1 MTTINDRIG
10 SQNVIRVLSNASAPP
25 TRLANL
31 GDVDATR
38 SSENGLVLVWSTTA
52 QKFVLTDTI
61 SAATIIQTG
70 ITSFTNVTNSTS
82 PTTGAVKIA
91 GGVGI
96 EKNLNIA
103 ANLQVTGL
111 STFVGVVTTTND
123 LYVGGDLYVKDD
135 IVYDEVN
142 GRQINISGVGTFGSI
157 YIGGTEVIS
166 SSLAL
171 ENVASLDATTTS
183 TVQGVIFSGG
193 TPNTFANLNVTGI
206 ATINN
211 LNVTGVTT
219 FNNAD
224 VVFQG
229 AAGAQNITFD
239 ASENDLEFTDD
250 ARLKFGNSDDLEIWH
265 SGNTHIKNSTGDLKI
280 RGDSLRL
287 KRENDTE
294 TFLRA
299 YVDGGD
305 RKVEIYHNN
314 NLKLATAG
322 DGINVTGTL
331 TAGLIDGGSY

>member
-25 TRLANL
+25 SRLANL

-38 SSENGLVLVWSTTA
+38 TCENGLVLVWSLTD

-70 ITSFTNVTNSTS
+70 ITSFSNTTNSTS
-82 PTTGAVKIA
+82 PTTGALKIA

-103 ANLQVTGL
+103 ANLQVTGV

-171 ENVASLDATTTS
+171 ENVSSLDSTTAS

-193 TPNTFANLNVTGI
+193 TPNTFDSLNITGI
-206 ATINN
+206 ATFLSQTNINT
-211 LNVTGVTT
+211 LSVTGVTT
-219 FNNAD
+219 IAGLLDINAGG
-224 VVFQG
+224 Q
-229 AAGAQNITFD
+229 ANTF
-239 ASENDLEFTDD
+239 
-250 ARLKFGNSDDLEIWH
+250 
-265 SGNTHIKNSTGDLKI
+265 
-280 RGDSLRL
+280 
-287 KRENDTE
+287 
-294 TFLRA
+294 
-299 YVDGGD
+299 
-305 RKVEIYHNN
+305 KVED
-314 NLKLATAG
+314 LTAG
-322 DGINVTGTL
+322 RIVLAGTGGELEDSSNLTFNGSLLTVTGALTATGTL

>member
-25 TRLANL
+25 SRLANL
-31 GDVDATR
+31 GDVDSTR
-38 SSENGLVLVWSTTA
+38 ETETGLVLVWEKTA

-70 ITSFTNVTNSTS
+70 ITSFYNTTNSTS
-82 PTTGAVKIA
+82 PTTGALKIA

-171 ENVASLDATTTS
+171 ENVSSLDSTTTS

-193 TPNTFANLNVTGI
+193 TPNTFDSLNITGI
-206 ATINN
+206 ATFLSQTNINT
-211 LNVTGVTT
+211 LSVTGVTT
-219 FNNAD
+219 IAGLLDINAGG
-224 VVFQG
+224 Q
-229 AAGAQNITFD
+229 ANTF
-239 ASENDLEFTDD
+239 
-250 ARLKFGNSDDLEIWH
+250 
-265 SGNTHIKNSTGDLKI
+265 
-280 RGDSLRL
+280 
-287 KRENDTE
+287 
-294 TFLRA
+294 
-299 YVDGGD
+299 
-305 RKVEIYHNN
+305 KVE
-314 NLKLATAG
+314 
-322 DGINVTGTL
+322 DL
-331 TAGLIDGGSY
+331 TAGRIVLAGTGG

>member
-25 TRLANL
+25 SRLANL
-31 GDVDATR
+31 GDVAATR
-38 SSENGLVLVWSTTA
+38 TSENGLVLVWSLTD

-70 ITSFTNVTNSTS
+70 ITSFSNTTNSTS
-82 PTTGAVKIA
+82 PTTGALKIA

-103 ANLQVTGL
+103 ANLQVTGV

-171 ENVASLDATTTS
+171 ENVSSLDSTTAS

-193 TPNTFANLNVTGI
+193 TPNTFEFLNVTGI
-206 ATINN
+206 TTTNK

-229 AAGAQNITFD
+229 AAAGQNITFD

-280 RGDSLRL
+280 RSDSLIL

-294 TFLRA
+294 A
-299 YVDGGD
+299 YLKATVNEDVKLYYNGTEKFATTSDG
-305 RKVEIYHNN
+305 V
-314 NLKLATAG
+314 
-322 DGINVTGTL
+322 NVLGTL
-331 TAGLIDGGSY
+331 TAQLIDGGSY

>member
-25 TRLANL
+25 SRLANL

-38 SSENGLVLVWSTTA
+38 EDETGLVLVWEKTA

-70 ITSFTNVTNSTS
+70 ITSFSNTTNSTS
-82 PTTGAVKIA
+82 PTTGALKIA

-103 ANLQVTGL
+103 ANLQVTGV

-171 ENVASLDATTTS
+171 ENVSSLDSTTTS

-193 TPNTFANLNVTGI
+193 TPNTFEFLNVTGI
-206 ATINN
+206 TTTNK

-229 AAGAQNITFD
+229 AAAGQNITFD

-280 RGDSLRL
+280 RSDSLIL

-294 TFLRA
+294 A
-299 YVDGGD
+299 YLKATVNEDVKLYYNGTEKFATTSDG
-305 RKVEIYHNN
+305 V
-314 NLKLATAG
+314 
-322 DGINVTGTL
+322 NVLGTL
-331 TAGLIDGGSY
+331 TAQLIDGGSY

>member
-25 TRLANL
+25 SRLANL

-38 SSENGLVLVWSTTA
+38 TSENGLVLVWSLTD

-70 ITSFTNVTNSTS
+70 ITSFSNTTNSTS
-82 PTTGAVKIA
+82 PTTGALKIA

-103 ANLQVTGL
+103 ANLQVTGV

-123 LYVGGDLYVKDD
+123 LYVGGELCVKDD

-171 ENVASLDATTTS
+171 ENVSSLDSTTTS

-193 TPNTFANLNVTGI
+193 TPNTFDNLNVTGI
-206 ATINN
+206 TTTNK

-229 AAGAQNITFD
+229 AAAGQNITFD

-280 RGDSLRL
+280 RSDSLIL

-294 TFLRA
+294 A
-299 YVDGGD
+299 YLKATVNEDVKLYYNGTEKFATTSDG
-305 RKVEIYHNN
+305 V
-314 NLKLATAG
+314 
-322 DGINVTGTL
+322 NVLGTL
-331 TAGLIDGGSY
+331 TAQLIDGGSY

>member
-25 TRLANL
+25 SRFANL

-38 SSENGLVLVWSTTA
+38 TSENGLVLVWSLTD

-70 ITSFTNVTNSTS
+70 ITSFSNTTNSTS
-82 PTTGAVKIA
+82 PTTGALKIA

-103 ANLQVTGL
+103 ANLQVTGV

-171 ENVASLDATTTS
+171 ENVSSLDSTTAS

-193 TPNTFANLNVTGI
+193 TPNTFEFLNVTGI
-206 ATINN
+206 TTTNK

-229 AAGAQNITFD
+229 AAAGQNITFD

-280 RGDSLRL
+280 RSDSLIL

-294 TFLRA
+294 A
-299 YVDGGD
+299 YLKATVNEDVKLYYNGTEKFATTSDG
-305 RKVEIYHNN
+305 V
-314 NLKLATAG
+314 
-322 DGINVTGTL
+322 NVLGTL
-331 TAGLIDGGSY
+331 TAQLIDGGSY

>member
-25 TRLANL
+25 SRLANL

-38 SSENGLVLVWSTTA
+38 TSENGLVLVWSLTD

-70 ITSFTNVTNSTS
+70 ITSFSNTTNSTS
-82 PTTGAVKIA
+82 PTTGALKIA

-171 ENVASLDATTTS
+171 ENVSSLDSTTAS

-193 TPNTFANLNVTGI
+193 TPNTFEFLNVTGI
-206 ATINN
+206 TTTNK

-229 AAGAQNITFD
+229 AAAGQNITFD

-280 RGDSLRL
+280 RSDSLIL

-294 TFLRA
+294 A
-299 YVDGGD
+299 YLKATVNEDVKLYYNGTEKFATTSDG
-305 RKVEIYHNN
+305 V
-314 NLKLATAG
+314 
-322 DGINVTGTL
+322 NVLGTL
-331 TAGLIDGGSY
+331 TAQLIDGGSY

>member
-25 TRLANL
+25 SRLANL

-38 SSENGLVLVWSTTA
+38 TSENGLVLVWSLTD

-70 ITSFTNVTNSTS
+70 ITSFSNTTNSTS
-82 PTTGAVKIA
+82 PTTGALKIA

-103 ANLQVTGL
+103 ANLQVTGV

-171 ENVASLDATTTS
+171 ENVSSLDSTTAS
-183 TVQGVIFSGG
+183 TVQGVIF
-193 TPNTFANLNVTGI
+193 
-206 ATINN
+206 
-211 LNVTGVTT
+211 
-219 FNNAD
+219 
-224 VVFQG
+224 
-229 AAGAQNITFD
+229 
-239 ASENDLEFTDD
+239 
-250 ARLKFGNSDDLEIWH
+250 
-265 SGNTHIKNSTGDLKI
+265 
-280 RGDSLRL
+280 
-287 KRENDTE
+287 
-294 TFLRA
+294 
-299 YVDGGD
+299 
-305 RKVEIYHNN
+305 
-314 NLKLATAG
+314 
-322 DGINVTGTL
+322 
-331 TAGLIDGGSY
+331 

>member
-31 GDVDATR
+31 SDVNSTR
-38 SSENGLVLVWSTTA
+38 KTEDGLVLVWDLTGE
-52 QKFVLTDTI
+52 KFVLTDTI
-61 SAATIIQTG
+61 DAATIIQTG
-70 ITSFTNVTNSTS
+70 ITSFSNVTNSTS
-82 PTTGAVKIA
+82 PTTGALKIA

-111 STFVGVVTTTND
+111 STFVGVVTTSND

-171 ENVASLDATTTS
+171 ENVSSLDSTTTS
-183 TVQGVIFSGG
+183 TVQNVIFSGG
-193 TPNTFANLNVTGI
+193 ATNTFDSLNITGI
-206 ATINN
+206 ATFLSQTNINT
-211 LNVTGVTT
+211 LSVTGVTT
-219 FNNAD
+219 TAGLLDINAGG
-224 VVFQG
+224 Q
-229 AAGAQNITFD
+229 ANTF
-239 ASENDLEFTDD
+239 
-250 ARLKFGNSDDLEIWH
+250 
-265 SGNTHIKNSTGDLKI
+265 
-280 RGDSLRL
+280 
-287 KRENDTE
+287 
-294 TFLRA
+294 
-299 YVDGGD
+299 
-305 RKVEIYHNN
+305 KVED
-314 NLKLATAG
+314 LTAG
-322 DGINVTGTL
+322 RIVLAGTGGELEDSSNLTFNGSLLTVTGALTATGTL

>member
-25 TRLANL
+25 SRLANL

-38 SSENGLVLVWSTTA
+38 TSENGLVLVWSLTD

-70 ITSFTNVTNSTS
+70 ITSFSNTTNSTS
-82 PTTGAVKIA
+82 PTTGALKIA

-103 ANLQVTGL
+103 ANLQVTGV

-171 ENVASLDATTTS
+171 ENVSSLDSTTAS

-193 TPNTFANLNVTGI
+193 TPNTFEFLNVTGI
-206 ATINN
+206 TTTNK

-229 AAGAQNITFD
+229 AAAGQNITFD

-280 RGDSLRL
+280 RSDSLIL

-294 TFLRA
+294 A
-299 YVDGGD
+299 YLKATVNEDVKLYYNGTEKFATTSDG
-305 RKVEIYHNN
+305 V
-314 NLKLATAG
+314 
-322 DGINVTGTL
+322 NVLGTL
-331 TAGLIDGGSY
+331 TAQLIDGGSY

>member
-1 MTTINDRIG
+1 RLTLGSSEDFQIWHGTNSHIKNSTGSLRIRGDEIMLKRADDSEKYLQATKNEDVKLFYNNDEKFATTNTGVTITGSVTATSFIGDGSGLTGIVGSGSGVVVKHDGSTVGTAGTINFSTNLD
-10 SQNVIRVLSNASAPP
+10 VSA
-25 TRLANL
+25 
-31 GDVDATR
+31 
-38 SSENGLVLVWSTTA
+38 
-52 QKFVLTDTI
+52 I
-61 SAATIIQTG
+61 SAG
-70 ITSFTNVTNSTS
+70 IVTVTAS
-82 PTTGAVKIA
+82 
-91 GGVGI
+91 GGTDLV
-96 EKNLNIA
+96 NLN
-103 ANLQVTGL
+103 VTGL
-111 STFVGVVTTTND
+111 STFN
-123 LYVGGDLYVKDD
+123 
-135 IVYDEVN
+135 
-142 GRQINISGVGTFGSI
+142 
-157 YIGGTEVIS
+157 
-166 SSLAL
+166 
-171 ENVASLDATTTS
+171 
-183 TVQGVIFSGG
+183 
-193 TPNTFANLNVTGI
+193 
-206 ATINN
+206 
-211 LNVTGVTT
+211 GVTK